1 MVAQSFDDSRWLDQA
16 AIAALAG
23 ASFARASQDSLRRAT
38 VLPLTTHHSPLTTH
52 HSPLNAF
59 PSFQPVVLRVV
70 GVEGR

>member
-38 VLPLTTHHSPLTTH
+38 GMCKR
-52 HSPLNAF
+52 
-59 PSFQPVVLRVV
+59 PVSAIEVRTRSAV
-70 GVEGR
+70 